1 MQEIHDENPAGSAL
15 EWYVH
20 ESGGAGIVATAR
32 YARVSQHPRYLCLS
46 DAINMGAAANLPL
59 SSFSPNVFRATST
72 EFALVPAPTL
82 VHQANQVV
90 ANHHFPAAQDKPESH
105 PTSFH
110 LHVCTWDV

>member
-1 MQEIHDENPAGSAL
+1 IQDMHRWQPLGSAL
-15 EWYVH
+15 ECYVH
-20 ESGGAGIVATAR
+20 ETGGSGIVATAR

-46 DAINMGAAANLPL
+46 DAINMREAANLPL
-59 SSFSPNVFRATST
+59 STFPPNVFRATST
-72 EFALVPAPTL
+72 EFALVPTPTL